1 MYGLS
6 FKDCGW
12 HQDLFTDF
20 QGEAT
25 EEGPILFI
33 RWTVRERRSKGAC
46 REGTKKGHAFQ
57 SRRSEQSFQDTW
69 VTHAVILHLSCSMQ
83 PFSRYWLHAIAFLQ
97 VFDDVWPL
105 IEQCIYF
112 VHFMKHYCRL
122 PSEHSCVQTSR
133 SLIFFSVI
141 CEGLG
146 FCFEFLTPDNY
157 ILKVAGMSH
166 YNWVTVFLYQFH
178 VLSHTFISIMLCSY
192 DLLFCP
198 MFWVDLPCVGS

>member
-1 MYGLS
+1 MGFS
-6 FKDCGW
+6 FKNCGW

-33 RWTVRERRSKGAC
+33 RWTVRERQGKGAC
-46 REGTKKGHAFQ
+46 REGTKKGCAFQ
-57 SRRSEQSFQDTW
+57 SGRSGQYFQDTW

-97 VFDDVWPL
+97 VFDDVRPL
-105 IEQCIYF
+105 IELCIYF
-112 VHFMKHYCRL
+112 VHFMKHYCTL
-122 PSEHSCVQTSR
+122 SSELNCVQTSR

-141 CEGLG
+141 CEVLR
-146 FCFEFLTPDNY
+146 FCFEFLAHDNY

-166 YNWVTVFLYQFH
+166 YDWVMASLYQFY
-178 VLSHTFISIMLCSY
+178 VLSHTFISIMLYSY

-198 MFWVDLPCVGS
+198 MFRVDLSCVGS